1 MAVERKSNQ
10 SAPATSERNE
20 RSVKKTLGFFNV
32 NIETKSGNPVRLE
45 GVRFLEGNKQHEQLA
60 AYLSVTQACDVEI
73 CKTSSPE
80 QIAEEKARR
89 LAVVASKLTFS
100 FNATRTEEESMLDLV

>member
-60 AYLSVTQACDVEI
+60 EYLSLGREGDNAKFAT
-73 CKTSSPE
+73 PE
-80 QIAEEKARR
+80 AQAEEKARR
-89 LAVVASKLTFS
+89 LAEVVSKLTFS